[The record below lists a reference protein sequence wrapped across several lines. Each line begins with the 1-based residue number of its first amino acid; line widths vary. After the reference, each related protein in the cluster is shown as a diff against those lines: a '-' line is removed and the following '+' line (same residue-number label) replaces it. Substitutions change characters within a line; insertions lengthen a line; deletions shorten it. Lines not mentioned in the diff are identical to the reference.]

1 MSMKLKFITCS
12 GCNETTSISELLSL
26 LNEFPRA
33 EIGVQVSEKKASY
46 GSARYKWICSLW
58 SLLLTRRAII
68 NAALHVNL
76 RWVENLGQGI
86 IAPELEEFLLLSNY
100 DGSPF
105 FQRVQLN
112 FKIGREKTPDV
123 DKLEKAIRRFPRHR
137 FILSY
142 NQSNK
147 RLIQELYIRNVK
159 FDCLFDESFGAG
171 IVPENRDE
179 PAFIDILQG
188 YAGGI
193 TPDNVAQELDKI
205 AQTNKKGYCM
215 QDIYIDAHKGLEDEL
230 THFDINKCRAY
241 LTNAEN
247 WYQNYLQNLKK

>member
-1 MSMKLKFITCS
+1 MKLKFITCS
-12 GCNETTSISELLSL
+12 GCNETTSIPELLNL

-33 EIGVQVSEKKASY
+33 EIGVQVSNKKAAY
-46 GSARYKWICSLW
+46 GTPRYDWIYSLW
-58 SLLLTRRAII
+58 GLLLHRRTTI

-76 RWVENLGQGI
+76 QWVEDFGQGI
-86 IAPELEEFLLLSNY
+86 VAPELEEFLLFDYN
-100 DGSPF
+100 DDSPF

-112 FKIGREKTPDV
+112 FKIGREKTPDI
-123 DKLEKAIRRFPRHR
+123 DKLEKVIRRFPRHR

-171 IVPENRDE
+171 IVPATRDE
-179 PAFIDILQG
+179 PAFIDVLQG

-193 TPDNVAQELDKI
+193 TPDNVEQELHKI

-215 QDIYIDAHKGLEDEL
+215 QDVYIDAHKGLEDEF

-247 WYQNYLQNLKK
+247 WYQNYLQSLKK

>member
-1 MSMKLKFITCS
+1 MKLKFITCS
-12 GCNETTSISELLSL
+12 GCNETTSIPELLNL
-26 LNEFPRA
+26 LSEFPRA
-33 EIGVQVSEKKASY
+33 EIGVQVSNKKASY
-46 GSARYKWICSLW
+46 GSSRYDWICSLW
-58 SLLLTRRAII
+58 CLVLHRRVTI

-76 RWVENLGQGI
+76 QWVEDFGQGI
-86 IAPELEEFLLLSNY
+86 VAPELEEFLFFDNN
-100 DGSPF
+100 DGTPF

-112 FKIGREKTPDV
+112 FKIGREKTPDI
-123 DKLEKAIRRFPRHR
+123 DKLEQAIRRFPRHR

-147 RLIQELYIRNVK
+147 RLIQELYVRNVK

-171 IVPENRDE
+171 IVPATRDE
-179 PAFIDILQG
+179 PAFIDVLQG

-193 TPDNVAQELDKI
+193 TPDNVVQELCKI
-205 AQTNKKGYCM
+205 AQTNKQGYCL
-215 QDIYIDAHKGLEDEL
+215 QDVYIDAHKGLEDEF

-247 WYQNYLQNLKK
+247 WYQNYLQNLEH